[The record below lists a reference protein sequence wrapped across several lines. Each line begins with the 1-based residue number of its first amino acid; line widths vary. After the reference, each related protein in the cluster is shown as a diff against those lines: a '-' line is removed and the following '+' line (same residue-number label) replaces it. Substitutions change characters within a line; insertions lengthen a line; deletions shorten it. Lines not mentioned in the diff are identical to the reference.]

1 MNDIKNMIDSTRDM
15 FSDMND
21 IPDITQNKIESAN
34 EIKEQVSEIIKYC
47 LKRENNMMRR
57 DNIDHYK
64 QNCMRVFTDF
74 HQKYPTL
81 FFSIIE
87 NPSSFP
93 LYRLDEMLNLKKKI
107 EENEINEEKAS
118 VHLGQKYYNEFVKN
132 TVSELDKDIKK

>member
-1 MNDIKNMIDSTRDM
+1 MNDIKNMIESTSDM
-15 FSDMND
+15 FTSMND

-34 EIKEQVSEIIKYC
+34 EIKEQVSNIIKYC
-47 LKRENNMMRR
+47 LKKENNIMRR
-57 DNIDHYK
+57 DNIDQYK
-64 QNCMRVFTDF
+64 QICMRLFTDF

-93 LYRLDEMLNLKKKI
+93 LYRLDEMLQLKKKI
-107 EENEINEEKAS
+107 EQNEINEEKAS